1 MTSPSD
7 HFANERT
14 FLAWVRTGI
23 ALIGFGFVI
32 AKFAIFID
40 LIKGQKAVGGP
51 SVTYGEI
58 MIILGGFVIAYG
70 IYNYLRNEKDL
81 EKGTYTPKVVENTLF
96 ATIILIIALTLA
108 LLILI

>member
-32 AKFAIFID
+32 AKFALFLEI
-40 LIKGQKAVGGP
+40 LKGEKSIGG
-51 SVTYGEI
+51 SVAYGEV
-58 MIILGGFVIAYG
+58 MIILGGGVIAYG

-81 EKGTYTPKVVENTLF
+81 FKNTYTPKTTENAMF
-96 ATIILIIALTLA
+96 ALAVLLISIVLA
-108 LLILI
+108 LLII

>member
-1 MTSPSD
+1 MAPSD

-32 AKFAIFID
+32 AKFAIFISI
-40 LIKGQKAVGGP
+40 LKNEKSLSSS

-58 MIILGGFVIAYG
+58 MIIMGGIVIAYG
-70 IYNYLRNEKDL
+70 LFTYIRNEKML
-81 EKGTYTPKVVENTLF
+81 KENSYTPALLPNTLF
-96 ATIILIIALTLA
+96 VAIILIIALVLA
-108 LLILI
+108 LLII

>member
-32 AKFAIFID
+32 AKFALF
-40 LIKGQKAVGGP
+40 LEVLKGQKAIGGS
-51 SVTYGEI
+51 SVAYGEV
-58 MIILGGFVIAYG
+58 MIILGGGVIAYG
-70 IYNYLRNEKDL
+70 IYNYLRNERDL
-81 EKGTYTPKVVENTLF
+81 FKNTYTPKTTENAMF
-96 ATIILIIALTLA
+96 ALAVLLISIILA
-108 LLILI
+108 LLII